1 MRWTIPWLR
10 AGLLLIG
17 FACLAYVVTVVVQT
31 TRDQARQ
38 NRALDEIVSIE
49 KARPHLDQAPPAL
62 PNPDA
67 AEPALAAGALVGRV
81 EIARLGLAAVVRH
94 GDDASTLKL
103 AVGHLP
109 GTARPGRP
117 GNAVLAAHR
126 DTFFRPLR
134 NVQRGDEVVMTTLDG
149 TYFYRV
155 TKMHIVAPEDVW
167 VMNPTEASIL
177 TLVTC
182 YPFNYVGN
190 APKRFI
196 VHATKIGE
204 AVRERTAVGRASAPS
219 SSLEVASH

>member
-1 MRWTIPWLR
+1 MRRIIPWLR
-10 AGLLLIG
+10 AALLLIG
-17 FACLAYVVTVVVQT
+17 LACLAYVVTVFVQT
-31 TRDQARQ
+31 TRYQARQ
-38 NRALDEIVSIE
+38 NQALDEIVSVE
-49 KARPHLDQAPPAL
+49 AARPHLDQAPPSL

-67 AEPALAAGALVGRV
+67 AEPALAAGALVGRL

-109 GTARPGRP
+109 GTARPGQP

-126 DTFFRPLR
+126 DTFFRPVR
-134 NVQRGDEVVMTTLDG
+134 NVKRGDEIVMTTPEG

-155 TKMHIVAPEDVW
+155 TKTHIVAPEDVW
-167 VMNPTEASIL
+167 VMNPTEAAVL

-182 YPFNYVGN
+182 YPFNYIGN

-196 VHATKIGE
+196 VHAAKIGE
-204 AVRERTAVGRASAPS
+204 AVRERTVIGRASAPPAS
-219 SSLEVASH
+219 RDVARH